1 MSSFYNYISLAE
13 HLIPIFLSF
22 YLGSWSD
29 HWGRKPFI
37 YLTMTGMLFSSVMN
51 LINAVYL
58 KEWDKWVWL
67 LSVVLS
73 KNLTGGSLAFVMV
86 VYSFIADN
94 SNDR

>member
-1 MSSFYNYISLAE
+1 MSNFYNYISLAE
-13 HLIPIFLSF
+13 HLVPIFLSF

-29 HWGRKPFI
+29 HQGRKPFI
-37 YLTMTGMLFSSVMN
+37 YISMTGFLLSAVMN
-51 LINAVYL
+51 MLNAIYL

-67 LSVVLS
+67 GSVVLS
-73 KNLTGGSLAFVMV
+73 KNVFGGTLAYVMV